1 MSEGGITL
9 KAAAQTLNK
18 SESTLRRWIR
28 RGCPTVQLGETG
40 REGSL
45 LILEDVQ
52 RWRVGLSGVGDD
64 NELQQIADSLLD
76 TIKRDEVYERAG
88 ISERQAAIV
97 LLLAFQRYFRN
108 TKHRQIEKEDVL
120 PDAIEQICTIA
131 VR

>member
-1 MSEGGITL
+1 MSQGISIDEAA
-9 KAAAQTLNK
+9 KALNRTP
-18 SESTLRRWIR
+18 STVRRWIR
-28 RGCPTVQLGETG
+28 NGCPTVRLGETG

-45 LILEDVQ
+45 VMLDDVQ
-52 RWRVGLSGVGDD
+52 RWRAGLSGVGDD